1 MQLPGSKLRISVSN
15 EKQKPGQTISG
26 RHPANKAT
34 SNLQKATMLEEI
46 YQAWW
51 RPYSALQFAVR
62 RLSRAAENSL
72 EKMAAIKLVK
82 SYTDIKSYLYK
93 SYF

>member
-1 MQLPGSKLRISVSN
+1 
-15 EKQKPGQTISG
+15 
-26 RHPANKAT
+26 
-34 SNLQKATMLEEI
+34 MLEEI

-62 RLSRAAENSL
+62 SLSRAAENSF
-72 EKMAAIKLVK
+72 EKMAAVKQIK
-82 SYTDIKSYLYK
+82 SYTDIKSHFYK

>member
-1 MQLPGSKLRISVSN
+1 
-15 EKQKPGQTISG
+15 
-26 RHPANKAT
+26 
-34 SNLQKATMLEEI
+34 MLEEI

-62 RLSRAAENSL
+62 SRSRAAENSL
-72 EKMAAIKLVK
+72 EKMAAVKLVK
-82 SYTDIKSYLYK
+82 SYTDIKSYLSK

>member
-1 MQLPGSKLRISVSN
+1 MAEEEFRRKIELDI
-15 EKQKPGQTISG
+15 
-26 RHPANKAT
+26 
-34 SNLQKATMLEEI
+34 MLEEI

-62 RLSRAAENSL
+62 SLSRAAENSL
-72 EKMAAIKLVK
+72 KKMAAVKLVK
-82 SYTDIKSYLYK
+82 SYTDIKSYIYK

>member
-1 MQLPGSKLRISVSN
+1 MAEEEFRRKIELDI
-15 EKQKPGQTISG
+15 
-26 RHPANKAT
+26 
-34 SNLQKATMLEEI
+34 MLEEI

-62 RLSRAAENSL
+62 SLSKAAEISL
-72 EKMAAIKLVK
+72 EKMAAVKLVK
-82 SYTDIKSYLYK
+82 SYTDIKSCSYK

>member
-1 MQLPGSKLRISVSN
+1 
-15 EKQKPGQTISG
+15 
-26 RHPANKAT
+26 
-34 SNLQKATMLEEI
+34 MLEEI

-62 RLSRAAENSL
+62 SLSRAAENSL
-72 EKMAAIKLVK
+72 EKMAAVKLVK

>member
-1 MQLPGSKLRISVSN
+1 
-15 EKQKPGQTISG
+15 
-26 RHPANKAT
+26 
-34 SNLQKATMLEEI
+34 MLEEI

-62 RLSRAAENSL
+62 SLSRVAENSL

-93 SYF
+93 IIFKSICKYVYFWCFVVLLQTKYL